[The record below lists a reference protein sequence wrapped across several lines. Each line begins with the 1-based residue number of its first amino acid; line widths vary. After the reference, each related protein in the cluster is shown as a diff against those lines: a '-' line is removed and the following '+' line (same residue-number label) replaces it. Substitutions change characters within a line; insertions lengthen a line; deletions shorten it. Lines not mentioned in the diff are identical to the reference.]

1 MQVTETQKQQKYNLF
16 RYNHT
21 NLQKLKFPWLV
32 SHCSDSTEFIL
43 DFKRMKPREFF
54 PSCDLGSFLTER
66 Y

>member
-16 RYNHT
+16 CYNHT
-21 NLQKLKFPWLV
+21 NLQELKFPWLV